1 MGKCVKLHLLSLKSN
16 NENGLMADTK
26 GDYTYIKELLYSGE
40 KKILII
46 THRNPDGDAIGSS
59 LGLLNTLVKLGHE
72 VDVLIPNRAPAFLS
86 WMKGADK
93 LTIFNKQEE
102 KGIQLLKEAEI
113 LFALD
118 FNDLSRV
125 REFEKHLAEGKSYK
139 LLIDHHPNP
148 SDFAD
153 FTYSDTAPS
162 STCEMLYN
170 FIHKAG
176 LEMHM
181 DSDIASC
188 IYAGILT
195 DTGCFNFNSSRPET
209 FHIVASL
216 LEFGIHKDNIYDK
229 IFDNFSF
236 DRMKLMGHCLDKK
249 MIHLKEYNAAY
260 LSLDQEE
267 MRQYNF
273 KVGDSEGFVN
283 LPLSVTGVKFSVLFT
298 EHKDIVKL
306 SLRSKGDFAVNTI
319 ASEFFSGGGHRNAAG
334 GESKESLEKT
344 IEKFMSILPL
354 YRDELQG

>member
-1 MGKCVKLHLLSLKSN
+1 MTDKKK
-16 NENGLMADTK
+16 E
-26 GDYTYIKELLYSGE
+26 YTFVKELLSSGE

-59 LGLLNTLVKLGHE
+59 LGLFNILMKLGHK
-72 VDVLIPNRAPAFLS
+72 VNVLVPNRAPAFLS

-93 LTIFNKQEE
+93 LTVFSKQEDM
-102 KGIQLLKEAEI
+102 GIQMLEEAEI

-125 REFEKHLAEGKSYK
+125 REFEKHIAVGKSYK
-139 LLIDHHPNP
+139 LLIDHHPDP

-162 STCEMLYN
+162 STCEMLFN
-170 FIHKAG
+170 FIHETG
-176 LEMHM
+176 LEKYI

-216 LEFGIHKDNIYDK
+216 LAFGINKDHIYDK
-229 IFDNFSF
+229 IYDNFSF

-260 LSLDQEE
+260 ISLDQEE

-298 EHKDIVKL
+298 EHKDVVKL

-319 ASEFFSGGGHRNAAG
+319 ASEYFGGGGHRNAAG
-334 GESKESLEKT
+334 GESKESLDNT
-344 IEKFMSILPL
+344 IEKFISILPL
-354 YRDELQG
+354 YKDELQG